1 MYNTCTTYIL
11 TISYALEQEHETIIL
26 QPGPHQETL
35 LIDRIEEL
43 NEAGRIFSLV
53 RVVEH
58 FRIST
63 LPSGEWQTEIT
74 VEEVRPTV
82 LVQKQIIF
90 DPVQKATA

>member
-58 FRIST
+58 FRISD
-63 LPSGEWQTEIT
+63 LPSNEWQTEIT
-74 VEEVRPTV
+74 IEEVHATI
-82 LVQKQIIF
+82 LIQKQLIF